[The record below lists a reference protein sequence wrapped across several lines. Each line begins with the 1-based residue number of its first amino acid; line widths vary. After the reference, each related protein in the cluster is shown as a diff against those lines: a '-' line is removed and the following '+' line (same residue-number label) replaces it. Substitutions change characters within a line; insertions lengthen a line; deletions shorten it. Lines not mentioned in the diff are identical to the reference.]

1 MSGFLSN
8 FLQNERLKTEWA
20 GALGNPKL
28 VTALFIALYSF
39 SSFCVWKKYSWNPS
53 SQINFGKEFADQ
65 NKEQTPPGAIVFLGE
80 EGNLGAGYDGQIF
93 YYYSRMLSG
102 FSLNWPN
109 GFETSFRAP
118 RIGYP
123 LLVSPFGWF
132 GKYGTIFGMYI
143 LNLGIFYLSYLAI
156 RDLLPDHK
164 KYLSAFYLFSPFA
177 LGSYILLVSDTVM
190 ISLSVLAYWF
200 FIRKRFITFS
210 LLAGLAILTKEQA
223 LFLFFP
229 LGLTALFQ
237 KDLKKSIWVASS
249 LILPSAWSIYLRAQ
263 FPEWTPGNLGNFFDP
278 FGGLLGYFGELQQ
291 VIVSGDLN
299 LILLIKKFSRFPL
312 VLLLLSG
319 TYLMFRGDWKK
330 GLEFRVGFGILLF
343 TVYAGGYV
351 LYWATYENVSRMFTF
366 SLPLLIF
373 WEKEDDTLPSATY
386 WALAGIILVSFLIKL
401 AFVSKTLRHLVW

>member
-1 MSGFLSN
+1 MSGSLSKFLP
-8 FLQNERLKTEWA
+8 NEKLRSEWIA
-20 GALGNPKL
+20 ALGNPKL
-28 VTALFIALYSF
+28 VTVVFIILYSF
-39 SSFCVWKKYSWNPS
+39 SSFCVWKKYSWSPS
-53 SQINFGKEFADQ
+53 SQVNFGKEFADQ
-65 NKEQTPPGAIVFLGE
+65 NKDQTPPGAIVFLGE

-102 FSLNWPN
+102 FSLDWPQ

-132 GKYGTIFGMYI
+132 GMNATIFGMYI

-156 RDLLPDHK
+156 RDLLSEPK
-164 KYLSAFYLFSPFA
+164 KYLSSFYLVSPFA

-190 ISLSVLAYWF
+190 MGLSVLAYWC
-200 FIRKRFITFS
+200 FIKKRFWVFS

-223 LFLFFP
+223 IFLFFP
-229 LGLTALFQ
+229 LGLIALFERDFR
-237 KDLKKSIWVASS
+237 KTAWVASS
-249 LILPSAWSIYLRAQ
+249 LVLPAAWSLYLRTQ
-263 FPEWTPGNLGNFFDP
+263 FPEWTPGSLGHFFDP

-291 VIVSGDLN
+291 ALVSEDRN
-299 LILLIKKFSRFPL
+299 FILLIKKFSRFPL

-319 TYLMFRGDWKK
+319 TYLLFKGDWKK
-330 GLEFRVGFGILLF
+330 GLAFRLGFGILLL
-343 TVYAGGYV
+343 TAYAGGYV

-386 WALAGIILVSFLIKL
+386 WALLGIILISFLIKL
-401 AFVSKTLRHLVW
+401 AFISKPLRHLVW

>member
-1 MSGFLSN
+1 MSEFLSK
-8 FLQNERLKTEWA
+8 FLPNEKLKAEYTA
-20 GALGNPKL
+20 VLQNPKL
-28 VTALFIALYSF
+28 ITVVFLVLYSF
-39 SSFCVWKKYSWNPS
+39 SSICVWKKYSWSPS

-102 FSLNWPN
+102 FSLDWPK

-132 GKYGTIFGMYI
+132 GMYGTILGMYT

-156 RDLLPDHK
+156 RDLLPDSK
-164 KYLSAFYLFSPFA
+164 KYVSAFYLLSPFA

-190 ISLSVLAYWF
+190 MGLSVLAYWS
-200 FIRKRFITFS
+200 FIKKRFITFS

-223 LFLFFP
+223 VFLFFP
-229 LGLTALFQ
+229 LGLVTLFQ
-237 KDLKKSIWVASS
+237 KEFKKSIWVASS
-249 LILPSAWSIYLRAQ
+249 LILPGAWSLYLRTQ
-263 FPEWTPGNLGNFFDP
+263 FPEWTPGSLSHFFDP
-278 FGGLLGYFGELQQ
+278 FGGLIGYFGELQQ
-291 VIVSGDLN
+291 ALLSGDRN
-299 LILLIKKFSRFPL
+299 FILLIKKFSRIPL
-312 VLLLLSG
+312 ILLLVSG
-319 TYLMFRGDWKK
+319 TYLLFRGDWKK
-330 GLEFRVGFGILLF
+330 GLEFRLGFGILLL
-343 TVYAGGYV
+343 TAYAGGYI

-373 WEKEDDTLPSATY
+373 WEKEDDNLPSGIY
-386 WALAGIILVSFLIKL
+386 WALTGIILVSFLIKL
-401 AFVSKTLRHLVW
+401 AFVSKPLRHLVW